1 MSGWV
6 EMPLGREVGV
16 NPSDI
21 VFSGEPA
28 PFPKTAGWMK
38 IPLSMEVD
46 LSSGYIV
53 SDGDPAPP
61 PQKGHGS
68 LSLLSASVYCG
79 HGRPSQLVL
88 SYCNQILHSDSLGG
102 CSDAFEA
109 APKLVQGFGRCRG
122 AKFIPC
128 N

>member
-1 MSGWV
+1 
-6 EMPLGREVGV
+6 MPLGREVGV

-61 PQKGHGS
+61 HKRGTAASPSFRPVSIVVTVAH
-68 LSLLSASVYCG
+68 LS
-79 HGRPSQLVL
+79 
-88 SYCNQILHSDSLGG
+88 
-102 CSDAFEA
+102 
-109 APKLVQGFGRCRG
+109 
-122 AKFIPC
+122 
-128 N
+128 